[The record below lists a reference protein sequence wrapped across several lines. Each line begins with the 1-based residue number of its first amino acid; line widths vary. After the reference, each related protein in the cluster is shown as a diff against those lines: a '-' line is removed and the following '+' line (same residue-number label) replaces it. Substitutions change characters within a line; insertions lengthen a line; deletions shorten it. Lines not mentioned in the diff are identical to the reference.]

1 MDLAFSES
9 EQRYRGKVRA
19 WIKENLPEGWGR
31 TVFDPEDLQE
41 SAALRQDW
49 EQRLFRAG
57 YNGVHWPKAYGGQGL
72 SYLHHL
78 IVSEELGRVAAPEP
92 VNIAGMELAGPLI
105 LAVGN
110 EEQKRR
116 FLPPMVA
123 GEELWCQGFSE
134 PGAGSDLA
142 ALSTSATLVGD
153 EWVINGQK
161 IWTSYASVAQWCF
174 LLARTDKTLPKHK
187 GITMF
192 LVPMGL
198 PGMIVKPLAQIN
210 GRSEFSEL
218 FFDDVRIPAASNV
231 GEVNEGWRVANQV
244 LAVERGTNRL
254 YRQARFQ
261 NEFESL
267 LDLILSRPNLRARV
281 AEDSWFRQQ
290 MGEVYALLRIHR
302 YHNLKMISRMDA
314 GEKIGAEASFLKLFW
329 SEMHQKL
336 GKLGIDILGTDAA
349 LADEETAGLGR
360 FQDVYLTSRA
370 TTIYAGTA
378 QVQRNII
385 AERLLGMPR

>member
-1 MDLAFSES
+1 MDLAFTPE
-9 EQRYRGKVRA
+9 EDAYRHSLRA
-19 WIKENLPEGWGR
+19 WLADNLPEGWGAP
-31 TVFDPEDLQE
+31 FSGPEDLVA
-41 SAALRQDW
+41 SARLRQDW
-49 EQRLFRAG
+49 EQNLYRAG

-105 LAVGN
+105 LAVGS

-116 FLPPMVA
+116 FLPPIVA
-123 GEELWCQGFSE
+123 GKELWCQGFSE
-134 PGAGSDLA
+134 PNAGSDLA
-142 ALSTSATLVGD
+142 SLTTSALRDGD
-153 EWVINGQK
+153 HWVINGQK
-161 IWTSYASVAQWCF
+161 IWTSYAIVAQMCF
-174 LLARTDKTLPKHK
+174 LLARTDRDAPRHK

-198 PGMIVKPLAQIN
+198 PGIIVKPLEQIN
-210 GRSEFSEL
+210 GRSEFSEV
-218 FFDDVRIPAASNV
+218 FFEDVRIPGDANL
-231 GEVNEGWRVANQV
+231 GPVNEGWRVANEV

-261 NEFESL
+261 NEFEQL
-267 LDLILSRPNLRARV
+267 LALALATPELRARV
-281 AEDSWFRQQ
+281 VEDGWFRQRLAD
-290 MGEVYALLRIHR
+290 VYALLRIHR

-314 GEKIGAEASFLKLFW
+314 GERIGVESSFIKLFW

-336 GKLGIDILGTDAA
+336 GQLAMDVLGADAA
-349 LADEETAGLGR
+349 LEDACTYAQGR
-360 FQDVYLTSRA
+360 YQEVYFTSRA

-385 AERLLGMPR
+385 AERLLGLPR

>member
-1 MDLAFSES
+1 MDLAFTPE
-9 EQRYRGKVRA
+9 ENAYRQTLRSWLAV
-19 WIKENLPEGWGR
+19 NLPEVWGPP
-31 TVFDPEDLQE
+31 FSGPEDLVA
-41 SAALRQDW
+41 SARLRQDW
-49 EQRLFRAG
+49 EQKLYRAG

-92 VNIAGMELAGPLI
+92 VNIAGMELTGPLI
-105 LAVGN
+105 LAVGS

-116 FLPPMVA
+116 FLPSIIA
-123 GEELWCQGFSE
+123 GEDLWCQGFSE
-134 PGAGSDLA
+134 PNAGSDLA
-142 ALSTSATLVGD
+142 SLTTHAFRDGD
-153 EWVINGQK
+153 DWVINGQK

-174 LLARTDKTLPKHK
+174 LLARTDREAARHK

-198 PGMIVKPLAQIN
+198 PGIVVKPLEQIN
-210 GRSEFSEL
+210 GRSEFSEV
-218 FFDDVRIPAASNV
+218 FFEDVRIPGDANL
-231 GEVNEGWRVANQV
+231 GPVNEGWRVANEV

-261 NEFESL
+261 NEFEQL
-267 LDLILSRPNLRARV
+267 LGLALATPEVRARV
-281 AEDSWFRQQ
+281 IEDGWFRQRLAD
-290 MGEVYALLRIHR
+290 VYALLRIHR

-314 GEKIGAEASFLKLFW
+314 GERIGVESSFIKLFW
-329 SEMHQKL
+329 SETHQKL
-336 GKLGIDILGTDAA
+336 GQLAMEVLGTDAA
-349 LADEETAGLGR
+349 LEDALTYAHGR
-360 FQDVYLTSRA
+360 YQEVYFTSRA

-385 AERLLGMPR
+385 AERLLGLPR